1 MRLILLCPCSRWA
14 SKFLLSMLLIQFS
27 TKITTKALVKGF
39 KNKLFLPISKSFQ
52 IGCDGGV
59 RNSEPKFSC
68 LIPFKKD
75 VQNACV
81 EYNIANWFG
90 PLFCK
95 SVLKMAII

>member
-1 MRLILLCPCSRWA
+1 MSML
-14 SKFLLSMLLIQFS
+14 KMGFQFLLSMLLIQFS
-27 TKITTKALVKGF
+27 TQITTKALVKGF
-39 KNKLFLPISKSFQ
+39 KNKLFLPICKSPFQ
-52 IGCDGGV
+52 IGCDGV

-75 VQNACV
+75 VQNDCV
-81 EYNIANWFG
+81 ENNIANWFG

>member
-1 MRLILLCPCSRWA
+1 
-14 SKFLLSMLLIQFS
+14 
-27 TKITTKALVKGF
+27 
-39 KNKLFLPISKSFQ
+39 
-52 IGCDGGV
+52 
-59 RNSEPKFSC
+59 
-68 LIPFKKD
+68 